1 MLAYRHAFHA
11 GNAADV
17 LKHTVLLEVLARMAA
32 KDKGFL
38 YVDTHAGAGSYRL
51 GERMAQRLAEHERG
65 VGALWRRDDA
75 PPAVAAYLAAIRAF
89 NRDGVLRVYPGSP
102 RLAAAQLREQDSMV
116 LFELHPSDYR
126 ALRAEFGADAQLRP
140 EDGFNGL
147 KALLPPPTR
156 RGVVLIDPSYELDSD
171 YTRVLGCLRDAL
183 TRFATGVYVV
193 WYPQLQSLES
203 SQLPRR
209 LKALAPAGWLHA
221 QLTTDAPRADGFG
234 LLGSG
239 MFVINPPYGLRDAL
253 AAALPWLAA
262 ALGAPGVARW
272 VLDAHE
278 P

>member
-11 GNAADV
+11 GAAADV
-17 LKHTVLLEVLARMAA
+17 LKHVVLLDVLARMAT

-38 YVDTHAGAGSYRL
+38 YVDTHAGAGRYEL
-51 GERMAQRLAEHERG
+51 DQHMAQRLAEYAG
-65 VGALWRRDDA
+65 GIGALWPRTDA
-75 PPAVAAYLAAIRAF
+75 PPPVQRYVDAVRAC
-89 NRDGVLRVYPGSP
+89 NPGGALRVYPGSP
-102 RLAAAQLREQDSMV
+102 LLAASRLREQDGMV
-116 LFELHPSDYR
+116 LFELHPADYR

-171 YTRVLGCLRDAL
+171 YARVLGCLRDAL
-183 TRFATGVYVV
+183 TRFATGVYLV

-203 SQLPRR
+203 VQLPRR

-221 QLTTDAPRADGFG
+221 QLTTAAPRADGYG

-239 MFVINPPYGLRDAL
+239 MFVINPPYGLHDAL
-253 AAALPWLAA
+253 RESLPWLAD
-262 ALGAPGVARW
+262 ALGERGAARW
-272 VLDAHE
+272 VLDAHQ